1 MRTAR
6 SPSHEIDR
14 VTDLGHGRTSAS
26 VPSVGRTGSLSPPN
40 IDSGLDRVL
49 LSFGF
54 SEREAR
60 LYLVLLRSGSLGARE
75 AAEAAGLHRATA
87 YRALLRLLMRGV
99 IVGDGRTPQRFQSV
113 GIDLLIARVGA
124 FLREEE
130 ELNDLAA
137 QAAKA
142 ALVPLEGRGEAVRL
156 PHAPQLLARPASGPH
171 AALVH
176 LAAARRTVD
185 VMVRPLAAPPP
196 YRAALVQT
204 ISKLVRS
211 GVFVRLVLD
220 ATVADRRIKDRLTRE
235 GITGSPALQVRHFT
249 PLGSHSYIVDGAR
262 SIRFPIL
269 GILTR
274 TADVAILTDDPE
286 RVSAEVGRFEAVWSR
301 ATSALGRH
309 PSTRS
314 FGWRTPDEPS
324 RMRTHSEFSFT
335 PSFRGTGVVPEMG
348 RAGSRSYMR
357 SD

>member
-1 MRTAR
+1 M
-6 SPSHEIDR
+6 
-14 VTDLGHGRTSAS
+14 
-26 VPSVGRTGSLSPPN
+26 
-40 IDSGLDRVL
+40 L

-99 IVGDGRTPQRFQSV
+99 IVGDGRTPQRFQAV

-142 ALVPLEGRGEAVRL
+142 ALLPLEGRGETLRL

-220 ATVADRRIKDRLTRE
+220 ATVADRRIKDRLARE

-274 TADVAILTDDPE
+274 TADVGDPD
-286 RVSAEVGRFEAVWSR
+286 RRPR
-301 ATSALGRH
+301 AGLGRGRSVRGRLV
-309 PSTRS
+309 PS
-314 FGWRTPDEPS
+314 
-324 RMRTHSEFSFT
+324 HQ
-335 PSFRGTGVVPEMG
+335 
-348 RAGSRSYMR
+348 RAGPSPVDAQFRLADPGRTEPHADPPRVLLHTLVPWERGRPGDGAGRVPVLHAVRLIRAGNPAPDRRFSPAGSWGPRRSKR
-357 SD
+357 TAP